1 MATERPGPYRLLTG
15 AFLAAALVVGGA
27 LGAQEI
33 KGLASPLDRIENL
46 TLDWRFLLAGARPAP
61 SSVVIVAI
69 DDEALSE
76 ARSDAPSR
84 EMMARLVQALVGFH
98 PRSIAI
104 DIAFLNPR
112 DGAADA
118 ELASALKAGPAVVAA
133 IGNFDA
139 VDPSNA
145 TAQPSDLALAP
156 KPSSVLWPIDS
167 IRDAAQVGLANVS
180 TDKSGVPR
188 YIPMIYETP
197 DGVAPS
203 FALAAASQGLGAQPA
218 FSPNRIEIAGQSR
231 AMDLGYHMPLRFYG
245 PEGSFRRISAVQVLR
260 GGLDPEALRGKVVI
274 VGVTATGASDSFATP
289 FDRVAPGAEVFATA
303 IGNLMAGDGLA
314 RTPST
319 RRLDADVAIALP
331 VLMIALMAMQ
341 GAATGLALA
350 SLVFALWVGG
360 VFLAF
365 VNGYWLGVAAPL
377 ASVVPLTVGFAAA
390 RSIVERRAGTKIAAE
405 NSTLARF
412 QSPLLLDQLQR
423 EPDFLEKPV
432 RQDVA
437 VMFVDLSGSTGVSE
451 ALGPEWTRDLFGA
464 MQTLVE
470 GEVTAHGGV
479 VINYMGDG
487 VLAVFGLPKPRPD
500 DAARALATVE
510 ALHESMT
517 AWLANL
523 PPSAR
528 ERLDFRIGLHF
539 GPAILSRLGSPTQ
552 QQITATGDT
561 VNVASRLLEV
571 AKQQYCRVV
580 VTEDLFQA
588 ASATAPIAN
597 IDLELYAALTVPIRG
612 RTGDL
617 PRFRIPDAEPP
628 IAETRRR
635 RIMPMVVASIM
646 LPRLPAQ
653 AGIQRLGK
661 RFCRASDFQVE
672 SVACGVK

>member
-1 MATERPGPYRLLTG
+1 MATERPGPSRLLTG
-15 AFLAAALVVGGA
+15 SFLAAALIVGAA

-33 KGLASPLDRIENL
+33 NGLASPLDRIENL

-69 DDEALSE
+69 DDETLSD
-76 ARSDAPSR
+76 AGSDAPTR
-84 EMMARLVQALVGFH
+84 EMMARLVRALAGFH

-112 DGAADA
+112 DADVDAKLAA
-118 ELASALKAGPAVVAA
+118 ALKAVPAVVAA

-139 VDPSNA
+139 VNSSSA
-145 TAQPSDLALAP
+145 TGEPSDLALAP
-156 KPSSVLWPIDS
+156 KPSSVLWPINS

-180 TDKSGVPR
+180 TDTSGVPR

-197 DGVAPS
+197 DGVVPS
-203 FALAAASQGLGAQPA
+203 FALAAAFQALQAEPYLGPD
-218 FSPNRIEIAGQSR
+218 RIEIAGQSR

-245 PEGSFRRISAVQVLR
+245 PQGSFKRISALQVLR
-260 GGLDPEALRGKVVI
+260 GELDPETLRGKVVV
-274 VGVTATGASDSFATP
+274 VGVTATGASNSFATP
-289 FDRVAPGAEVFATA
+289 FDRVAPGVEVFATA
-303 IGNLMAGDGLA
+303 IGNLMAGDGLT

-319 RRLDADVAIALP
+319 RRLDAAAAVALP
-331 VLMIALMAMQ
+331 VLMIALMAMRR
-341 GAATGLALA
+341 AATGFALA
-350 SLVFALWVGG
+350 NLVFVLWLAG

-365 VNGYWLGVAAPL
+365 VNGYWLSIAAPL
-377 ASVVPLTVGFAAA
+377 ASVVPLTIGFAAA

-405 NSTLARF
+405 RSTLARF

-437 VMFVDLSGSTGVSE
+437 VMFLDLSGSTGAVE
-451 ALGPEWTRDLFGA
+451 ALGPERSRDLLSA

-479 VINYMGDG
+479 VITYMGDG
-487 VLAVFGLPKPRPD
+487 VLAVFGLPKPRSD

-523 PPSAR
+523 PPAAR

-571 AKQQYCRVV
+571 AKEQYCRIVV
-580 VTEDLFQA
+580 SEDLFEA
-588 ASATAPIAN
+588 ASAMAPLAN
-597 IDLELYAALTVPIRG
+597 IDPGLYAPLIVSIRG
-612 RTGDL
+612 RAGDL
-617 PRFRIPDAEPP
+617 P
-628 IAETRRR
+628 
-635 RIMPMVVASIM
+635 V
-646 LPRLPAQ
+646 RL
-653 AGIQRLGK
+653 RN
-661 RFCRASDFQVE
+661 
-672 SVACGVK
+672 

>member
-1 MATERPGPYRLLTG
+1 M
-15 AFLAAALVVGGA
+15 
-27 LGAQEI
+27 
-33 KGLASPLDRIENL
+33 
-46 TLDWRFLLAGARPAP
+46 
-61 SSVVIVAI
+61 VIIAI

-76 ARSDAPSR
+76 AQSDAPTR
-84 EMMARLVQALVGFH
+84 EMMARLVRALAGFL

-112 DGAADA
+112 DADADA
-118 ELASALKAGPAVVAA
+118 ELANALKAGPAVVAA
-133 IGNFDA
+133 IGNFDV
-139 VDPSNA
+139 VDPSNV
-145 TAQPSDLALAP
+145 TAEPSDLALAP

-203 FALAAASQGLGAQPA
+203 FALAAASQGLGPEPV

-245 PEGSFRRISAVQVLR
+245 PEGSFKRISAVQILR

-319 RRLDADVAIALP
+319 RRLDADVAVALP

-350 SLVFALWVGG
+350 SLVFALWLGG

-365 VNGYWLGVAAPL
+365 VNGYWLGIAAPL

-510 ALHESMT
+510 ALHELMI
-517 AWLANL
+517 AWLAEL
-523 PPSAR
+523 PPAAR

-571 AKQQYCRVV
+571 AKQQHCRIV

-588 ASATAPIAN
+588 ASATAPGKYRSRA
-597 IDLELYAALTVPIRG
+597 LRAAHCFNSRSSE
-612 RTGDL
+612 
-617 PRFRIPDAEPP
+617 RF
-628 IAETRRR
+628 
-635 RIMPMVVASIM
+635 
-646 LPRLPAQ
+646 
-653 AGIQRLGK
+653 AGSHPTLSRQSRK
-661 RFCRASDFQVE
+661 RAGAGS
-672 SVACGVK
+672 

>member
-1 MATERPGPYRLLTG
+1 M
-15 AFLAAALVVGGA
+15 
-27 LGAQEI
+27 
-33 KGLASPLDRIENL
+33 

-61 SSVVIVAI
+61 SGVVIVAI
-69 DDEALSE
+69 DNEALSD
-76 ARSDAPSR
+76 AQSDAPTR
-84 EMMARLVQALVGFH
+84 EMMARLVRALAGFH

-112 DGAADA
+112 DADADA
-118 ELASALKAGPAVVAA
+118 ELADALKAGPAVVAA

-139 VDPSNA
+139 VGLSNA
-145 TAQPSDLALAP
+145 TAEPRDLALAP
-156 KPSSVLWPIDS
+156 KPSSVLWPIDL

-197 DGVAPS
+197 DGVVPS
-203 FALAAASQGLGAQPA
+203 FALAAASQGLGAEPV
-218 FSPNRIEIAGQSR
+218 FSPDRIEIAGQSR

-245 PEGSFRRISAVQVLR
+245 PKGSFKRISAVQVLR

-274 VGVTATGASDSFATP
+274 VGITATGASDSFATP
-289 FDRVAPGAEVFATA
+289 FDRIAPGAEVFATA

-319 RRLDADVAIALP
+319 RRLDAGIAIALP

-350 SLVFALWVGG
+350 SLVFALWLGG

-365 VNGYWLGVAAPL
+365 VNGYWLSIAAPL
-377 ASVVPLTVGFAAA
+377 ASIAPLTFGFAAA
-390 RSIVERRAGTKIAAE
+390 RSIVERRAGTRIAAE

-412 QSPLLLDQLQR
+412 QSPILLDQLQR

-437 VMFVDLSGSTGVSE
+437 VMFLDLSGSTGVSE
-451 ALGPEWTRDLFGA
+451 ALGPERTRDLFGA

-487 VLAVFGLPKPRPD
+487 VLAVFGLPKPRSD
-500 DAARALATVE
+500 DAARGLATVE

-523 PPSAR
+523 PPAAR
-528 ERLDFRIGLHF
+528 DHLDFRIGLHF

-561 VNVASRLLEV
+561 VNVANRLLEV
-571 AKQQYCRVV
+571 AKQRHCRLV
-580 VTEDLFQA
+580 VTEDLFHA
-588 ASATAPIAN
+588 ANEPTPSPNVNAGYAP
-597 IDLELYAALTVPIRG
+597 LTVSIRG
-612 RTGDL
+612 RASDL
-617 PRFRIPDAEPP
+617 SVRRELRADA
-628 IAETRRR
+628 RRR
-635 RIMPMVVASIM
+635 AS
-646 LPRLPAQ
+646 RSQ
-653 AGIQRLGK
+653 
-661 RFCRASDFQVE
+661 
-672 SVACGVK
+672 